1 MGTQAQPGTAL
12 QISEQ
17 GEQRQIQQTETSST
31 AVAAREKAS
40 VEARFLMALHQPR
53 NPDQAR
59 TRLMKRCES
68 PTFAKVAEYSK
79 PIGGKRVTGGSI
91 RLREECARQ
100 WGNIDVQSIVVFDD
114 RERRIVRVT
123 VTDLESNYSQ
133 SVDVALEKT
142 VERRSPR
149 SGDEILSERVNSN
162 GERVYKIVADED
174 AFFVKQNANV
184 AKARR
189 EMIRAVVPGDITED
203 ALERASQTRQD
214 RDAKDPAGARKD
226 IAEAFF
232 KIGVMATQLCDF
244 LDKPSLEAITQ
255 AELEVLRHTYTAI
268 REGET
273 TWKEVM
279 EEKGG
284 GRAAAPQGRGS
295 AGLKEKLGG
304 GKKKDEEQ
312 TDTTKMSL
320 AEIVRIKGGG
330 SPSKALEAY
339 DKGAGFPLMEE
350 QYENLLVLVDQE
362 NNP

>member
-1 MGTQAQPGTAL
+1 
-12 QISEQ
+12 
-17 GEQRQIQQTETSST
+17 
-31 AVAAREKAS
+31 
-40 VEARFLMALHQPR
+40 
-53 NPDQAR
+53 
-59 TRLMKRCES
+59 
-68 PTFAKVAEYSK
+68 
-79 PIGGKRVTGGSI
+79 
-91 RLREECARQ
+91 
-100 WGNIDVQSIVVFDD
+100 
-114 RERRIVRVT
+114 
-123 VTDLESNYSQ
+123 
-133 SVDVALEKT
+133 
-142 VERRSPR
+142 
-149 SGDEILSERVNSN
+149 
-162 GERVYKIVADED
+162 
-174 AFFVKQNANV
+174 
-184 AKARR
+184 
-189 EMIRAVVPGDITED
+189 
-203 ALERASQTRQD
+203 
-214 RDAKDPAGARKD
+214 
-226 IAEAFF
+226 
-232 KIGVMATQLCDF
+232 MATQLCDF